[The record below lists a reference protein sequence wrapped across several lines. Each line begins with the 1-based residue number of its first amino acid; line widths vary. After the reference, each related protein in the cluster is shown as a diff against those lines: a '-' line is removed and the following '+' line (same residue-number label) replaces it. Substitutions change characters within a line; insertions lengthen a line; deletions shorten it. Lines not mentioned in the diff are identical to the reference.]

1 MKKEKKWKGSY
12 TLEASLLMGP
22 ILAVL
27 VFVMEMGFLL
37 HDKAFAKCA
46 AYEMAVCAS
55 LQADEKGQDLNGAA
69 GKLIKGR
76 FLGTR
81 EAAYQVSC
89 DKKNAVSSLSGVF
102 SLPGMIRLFCG
113 ENAVS
118 IDTKVI
124 LTAERPSRRIQK
136 IRGMMK
142 IADTVRGKS
151 D

>member
-1 MKKEKKWKGSY
+1 MQREKAWRASC

-27 VFVMEMGFLL
+27 VLVMEMGFLL

-55 LQADEKGQDLNGAA
+55 LRADEKGQNLTETAE
-69 GKLIKGR
+69 KLIGGR
-76 FLGTR
+76 FLGTGK
-81 EAAYQVSC
+81 AACQVSC
-89 DKKNAVSSLSGVF
+89 DKKNVVASCSGVF

-113 ENAVS
+113 ETAV
-118 IDTKVI
+118 TVQTEVE
-124 LTAERPSRRIQK
+124 LTTERPSRRIQK
-136 IRGMMK
+136 IRGILK
-142 IADTVRGKS
+142 IADTVRGKR

>member
-1 MKKEKKWKGSY
+1 MREEKKWKASY

-55 LQADEKGQDLNGAA
+55 LQADEKGQDLTGAA

-81 EAAYQVSC
+81 EAACQVSC
-89 DKKNAVSSLSGVF
+89 DKKNAVSSCRGVF
-102 SLPGMIRLFCG
+102 SLPGMVRIFCG
-113 ENAVS
+113 ESAVS
-118 IDTKVI
+118 IDTKVT